1 MHFDGQEGYLA
12 TVPNATVNN
21 FIDGHLSS
29 SATSVWAGGEASDFS
44 SGNGPS
50 GSYRAW
56 YWGGQNGS
64 TTPGQANY
72 GGPLAGQSF
81 TQCTNLT
88 GNCVFQNTSSFFN
101 DPSSPGSGVWYFNG
115 TNDQEPNNTGGTES
129 YLTIN
134 YSSDPGKWNDV
145 SDTNTDNEQ
154 GFIVEYGDQATGASS
169 WSSSASASS
178 SSTLATAPGVS
189 TGVSATAGP
198 TGSGNLLVSWSAP
211 SNGNSPITSY
221 TVTATPTS
229 GSPATCTTTSAVECT
244 VGGLTPGAQYTV
256 SVAATNV
263 IGTGSGSAGTV
274 AYAPLAIPGAPTG
287 VSTNPGAAGSGAV
300 AVSWSA
306 PADTGGSAVTA
317 YSVTATP
324 GSGPTET
331 CNTAGALTCS
341 LGDLAPSTTYAVSV
355 TTTTVA
361 GTSSAATTSALSPA
375 AAVPDAPTGVS
386 ANPGAYS
393 SAQIAVSWGIPYDG
407 DSAIT
412 GYTVTATPTSGSAAA
427 QTCTTT
433 GALSCTVGGL
443 DPGITYTV
451 TVSATNAV
459 GTGGLGSTSVSAP
472 VSVPGAP
479 VGPTATSGATGTGAI
494 TLSWSAPT
502 STGGSSIT
510 GYTVTATPTSGSGTQ
525 TCVTS
530 GATQCTVTGLVE
542 GAQYTMSV
550 VAANVAG
557 VGNGAATSATAPLA
571 LPGAPTGVSTNP
583 GAAGSGA
590 VTVSWSAPADTGGS
604 AVTGYNV
611 SLQGGGSTQTCTTAG
626 ATTCTVNGLAASTT
640 YAVSVIATTVA
651 GTSSAAAASVQSP
664 AASVP
669 TPPTGLSA
677 TPGATSSDNLL
688 ASWSAPTSDGDSA
701 ITGYAVTATPTS
713 GNSPAQTCVTTGG
726 LSCTVGGLD
735 PGAQY
740 TVSVVATNLV
750 GAGNSTMT
758 TANAPLAL
766 PGAPTALNATPGVA
780 GSAAMS
786 VSWAAPASDGGSPV
800 IVYTV
805 TATPTAG
812 NSGAQTCTTS
822 GATSCNVTGLDPGIA
837 YTVTVTATTAAGVGA
852 DATTFASAPATTV
865 PDAPGELIAIPG
877 ATGSGTVTLTWIAS
891 SGDGGSPITGYT
903 VSTSSQGDATE
914 HGCATTTATS
924 CTVSGLTAGV
934 DYIFTLAAVNA
945 VGSSATI
952 AATAQAPGA
961 PTLTPTPPTPAAG
974 VAAAPVSALN
984 AGLVTSTAGALAV
997 PLTCVGSADCTAD
1010 GTLTARTGRTGRALQ
1025 LASFSGVDIGP
1036 GAAVSVPT
1044 SISATARLAIYKQAF
1059 YRVRVTLTVS
1069 SHLSDGE
1076 TAVSVQP
1083 LWLNVSKIT
1092 GCQNDVGRLTVR
1104 RVGRL
1109 QLGMSRRTALRLGRH
1124 WRTSAAGERFA
1135 VAGGAIQ
1142 VAFPDAA
1149 LLRTVPARRR
1159 AALTHRVMIILTGN
1173 HHYSADGVKAGMT
1186 VTQARRALHP
1196 TRGITIGGRTWYLVR
1211 VARGTIVLKTRRGI
1225 VREVGVAARAL
1236 TTTRAREVR
1245 LLHHF

>member
-1 MHFDGQEGYLA
+1 MLAVIVLGLCFAGAARATDTVTAVAPSPVTLAPSATVSVPGAQVADTTTPSATLQVTVSTTLGTLTLPSNTSSLTLAYGYTSFSGPTITFTGTAANANTAFSAMQLTGGGSTGTATISVNVTPSVAGVNFLPPTGHYYQYVNTGSTADTWTQAAAAANAMSFDGQEGYLA
-12 TVPNATVNN
+12 AVPNATVNN
-21 FIDGHLSS
+21 FIDSHLSS
-29 SATSVWAGGEASDFS
+29 SATNIWAGGEATDFS
-44 SGNGPS
+44 SGNGPN

-72 GGPLAGQSF
+72 GGPLAGQVF
-81 TQCTNLT
+81 TECGNLT
-88 GNCVFQNTSSFFN
+88 GNCAFENTSSFFY
-101 DPSSPGSGVWYFNG
+101 DPSSIGSGAWYYANS
-115 TNDQEPNNTGGTES
+115 NDQEPNNTGGTES
-129 YLTIN
+129 YLAIN
-134 YSSDPGKWNDV
+134 YSFMGAATGKWNDF
-145 SDTNTDNEQ
+145 SNGESSTT
-154 GFIVEYGDQATGASS
+154 GFVVEYGDQSTGASS

-604 AVTGYNV
+604 AVTGY
-611 SLQGGGSTQTCTTAG
+611 T
-626 ATTCTVNGLAASTT
+626 
-640 YAVSVIATTVA
+640 
-651 GTSSAAAASVQSP
+651 
-664 AASVP
+664 
-669 TPPTGLSA
+669 
-677 TPGATSSDNLL
+677 
-688 ASWSAPTSDGDSA
+688 
-701 ITGYAVTATPTS
+701 VTATPTS

-726 LSCTVGGLD
+726 L
-735 PGAQY
+735 
-740 TVSVVATNLV
+740 
-750 GAGNSTMT
+750 
-758 TANAPLAL
+758 
-766 PGAPTALNATPGVA
+766 
-780 GSAAMS
+780 
-786 VSWAAPASDGGSPV
+786 
-800 IVYTV
+800 
-805 TATPTAG
+805 
-812 NSGAQTCTTS
+812 
-822 GATSCNVTGLDPGIA
+822 SCNVTGLDPGIA

-952 AATAQAPGA
+952 AATAQAPA
-961 PTLTPTPPTPAAG
+961 L
-974 VAAAPVSALN
+974 SAK
-984 AGLVTSTAGALAV
+984 LV
-997 PLTCVGSADCTAD
+997 
-1010 GTLTARTGRTGRALQ
+1010 
-1025 LASFSGVDIGP
+1025 
-1036 GAAVSVPT
+1036 
-1044 SISATARLAIYKQAF
+1044 
-1059 YRVRVTLTVS
+1059 
-1069 SHLSDGE
+1069 
-1076 TAVSVQP
+1076 
-1083 LWLNVSKIT
+1083 
-1092 GCQNDVGRLTVR
+1092 
-1104 RVGRL
+1104 
-1109 QLGMSRRTALRLGRH
+1109 
-1124 WRTSAAGERFA
+1124 
-1135 VAGGAIQ
+1135 
-1142 VAFPDAA
+1142 
-1149 LLRTVPARRR
+1149 
-1159 AALTHRVMIILTGN
+1159 
-1173 HHYSADGVKAGMT
+1173 
-1186 VTQARRALHP
+1186 
-1196 TRGITIGGRTWYLVR
+1196 
-1211 VARGTIVLKTRRGI
+1211 
-1225 VREVGVAARAL
+1225 
-1236 TTTRAREVR
+1236 
-1245 LLHHF
+1245 